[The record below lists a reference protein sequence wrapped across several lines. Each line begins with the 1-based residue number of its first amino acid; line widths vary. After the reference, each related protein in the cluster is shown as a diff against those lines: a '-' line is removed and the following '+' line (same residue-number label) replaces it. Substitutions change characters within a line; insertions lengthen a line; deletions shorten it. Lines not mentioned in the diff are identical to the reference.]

1 MNFQQF
7 NINKKLEM
15 TSILKIGYITLVREV
30 NLTLNKEETWHD
42 HVSKTRELFVD
53 IRDWF
58 SPSADRE
65 HSHLNCS
72 YFHDSKY

>member
-1 MNFQQF
+1 
-7 NINKKLEM
+7 M
-15 TSILKIGYITLVREV
+15 TSILDLPTLPRQINERLTSLDLGHEM
-30 NLTLNKEETWHD
+30 NLTIKDGSWTS
-42 HVSKTRELFVD
+42 HVYKTRELFVD

>member
-1 MNFQQF
+1 
-7 NINKKLEM
+7 M

-30 NLTLNKEETWHD
+30 NLTLNKDETWHV